1 MTSYPLECILFLP
14 SVHGHKQ
21 SQVSST
27 ACCMCTLILSQW
39 GQRSW
44 PSILRWYTI
53 STVSPWTKTEPG
65 VLRPHAIWLC
75 ILSSSVN
82 GNHHDQQSLDCIL
95 FPPSVCGHV
104 QQKAVL
110 AHCMFLSPVYI
121 WKHPWPV
128 TLWLLFPTSGYG
140 HNYSEQCGF
149 GLHISPVYNYMEKPM
164 TSYLLSTAS
173 NLRLWTS
180 LFRATRPWFACS

>member
-1 MTSYPLECILFLP
+1 MDKTWPAILY
-14 SVHGHKQ
+14 SVYYSSVGLWAQTEPGVLRPHAACVYCHPQ
-21 SQVSST
+21 S
-27 ACCMCTLILSQW
+27 MDK
-39 GQRSW
+39 
-44 PSILRWYTI
+44 YY
-53 STVSPWTKTEPG
+53 STVGLWTQTEPG